1 MGREGRAGQT
11 EGERDSIVFTGGE
24 VGQRDRAGQAS
35 EGWGSGDSIELYR
48 MYGEVGGGITPNST
62 HT

>member
-1 MGREGRAGQT
+1 MTRGGGGRVPARQV
-11 EGERDSIVFTGGE
+11 RGG
-24 VGQRDRAGQAS
+24 
-35 EGWGSGDSIELYR
+35 GSGDSIELYR